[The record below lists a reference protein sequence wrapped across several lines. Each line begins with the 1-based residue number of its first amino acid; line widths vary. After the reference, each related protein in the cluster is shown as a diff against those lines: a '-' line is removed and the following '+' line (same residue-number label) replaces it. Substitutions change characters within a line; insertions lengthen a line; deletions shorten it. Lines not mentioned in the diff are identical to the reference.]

1 MFGHLKAEDFIG
13 LIEGGEAAL
22 KNSRHQSH
30 LQSCARCAEA
40 FVSAQEFHAELAKS
54 VLDEQDI
61 PEPDWFQFRSDV
73 RNAMLSRAA
82 QRQSKASFWSGWL
95 LKPAMTWGLAVAF
108 AAGLSAGLLV
118 WNRPAAIPAPQTENI
133 QTQPSG
139 DMDQIAKFDAND
151 ASNLADNASH
161 ESSVADSGLSA
172 WSQISIFEE
181 LSQLS
186 DTQSEKLQRLLETD
200 AAGVAGKQ

>member
-22 KNSRHQSH
+22 KNSRHQFH
-30 LQSCARCAEA
+30 LRSCARCTEA

-54 VLDEQDI
+54 VMDEQDI
-61 PEPDWFQFRSDV
+61 PEPDWFQFRADV

-118 WNRPAAIPAPQTENI
+118 WNRPTTRPQHQPANISAPPAAE
-133 QTQPSG
+133 
-139 DMDQIAKFDAND
+139 MDQIASITAND
-151 ASNLADNASH
+151 DLSVLDDVLRDSPAVDSEL
-161 ESSVADSGLSA
+161 SS

-181 LSQLS
+181 LSQLNDS
-186 DTQSEKLQRLLETD
+186 QSEKLQRLLETD
-200 AAGVAGKQ
+200 SAGAAGK